1 MMKNIEEFKIYGIL
15 NENLNDSSVEF
26 KELRYFNNYKTSF

>member
-1 MMKNIEEFKIYGIL
+1 MKNIEEFKIFGIL

-26 KELRYFNNYKTSF
+26 KELRYFDFIKTSF